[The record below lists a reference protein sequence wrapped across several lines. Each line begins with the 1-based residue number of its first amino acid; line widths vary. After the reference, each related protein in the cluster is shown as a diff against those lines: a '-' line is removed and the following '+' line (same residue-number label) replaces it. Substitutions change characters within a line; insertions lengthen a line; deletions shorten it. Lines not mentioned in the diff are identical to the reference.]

1 VRCYGMPLEG
11 RGGGDFCSLI
21 TIQLAYLYFI
31 EQDPDSFQ
39 LKGGYAN

>member
-1 VRCYGMPLEG
+1 
-11 RGGGDFCSLI
+11 LI

-31 EQDPDSFQ
+31 EQNPDSFQ